1 MENNDSHSDPV
12 PPEDGAD
19 RPVERVETTS
29 LDSLSQ
35 RLEGLARKLDE
46 FSEQPDE
53 VASLVREASDLAA
66 EAGREVE
73 AALKAAS
80 DARED

>member
-1 MENNDSHSDPV
+1 MDQTNPAS
-12 PPEDGAD
+12 PEPEAGQHPRDKS
-19 RPVERVETTS
+19 S

-35 RLEGLARKLDE
+35 RLEGLARQL
-46 FSEQPDE
+46 DE
-53 VASLVREASDLAA
+53 VADQPEEAANLVREASDLAA

-80 DARED
+80 EAREE

>member
-1 MENNDSHSDPV
+1 MDQTNPAS
-12 PPEDGAD
+12 PEPEAGQQPRD
-19 RPVERVETTS
+19 ESS

-35 RLEGLARKLDE
+35 RLEGLARQLDE
-46 FSEQPDE
+46 VADQPE
-53 VASLVREASDLAA
+53 EAASLVREASDLAA

-80 DARED
+80 EAREE